1 MDDLKAVLAQLPDS
15 PGVYKFFNGE
25 SVIIYVGKAKSLK
38 KRVSSYFNKQ
48 STYNR
53 KTEKLVSEI
62 RNIEFTLAESE
73 FDALL
78 LENNFIKQYQPRY
91 NILLKDDKSFPFLCI
106 LNERFPRV
114 ISTRKFD
121 PENGEYFGPYTSVVS
136 MNHVL
141 DLIRQLYTIRTCSLD
156 LSAENIEKK
165 KFKTCLEFHLGNCL
179 GPCENRQSEEAY
191 NREISLARLILK
203 GNLKAVVDSF
213 KSEMQLASDALLFEK
228 AEAVKNKLIL
238 LDRFQ
243 TSSLV
248 VNKKLTDIDVI
259 TITSSDTNYYLN
271 FMLVNEG
278 AIVFS
283 QNIQIQKKLDE
294 TEADVLTSVYY
305 NLRTQHNS
313 RNPFVFS
320 NEPLTVLEN
329 NLEAVVPKIG
339 DKKKLVTLSLKNALS
354 LKILKEMESSKPASN
369 IALEKLQADLRLP
382 TLPMNIECFDNSNL
396 QGTSPV
402 ASMVRFTNG
411 KPNKKEYRHFNIKT
425 VEGPDDFASM
435 HEIVTRRYSR
445 LLAESKP
452 LPDLVVV
459 DGGKGQL
466 SSAVE
471 ALKKL
476 ELYGKL
482 PIVGIAKNLEEI
494 FYPEDSIPL
503 LINKRSLSLKLIQ
516 RLRDEA
522 HRFAITF
529 HRLKRSKKSIT
540 SELDDI
546 EGLGPGTREKLLKHF
561 KSVSKIKAATDTE
574 ITSLVGKHK
583 AELLRAYLSTQGK

>member
-48 STYNR
+48 SSYNR

-574 ITSLVGKHK
+574 ITSVVGKHK

>member
-1 MDDLKAVLAQLPDS
+1 MEPASL
-15 PGVYKFFNGE
+15 E
-25 SVIIYVGKAKSLK
+25 SLE

-48 STYNR
+48 SAYNR

-62 RNIEFTLAESE
+62 RSIEFTLAESE

-78 LENNFIKQYQPRY
+78 LENNFIKQFQPRY

-106 LNERFPRV
+106 LNERFPRL
-114 ISTRKFD
+114 ISTRKFN

-136 MNHVL
+136 MNNVL
-141 DLIRQLYTIRTCSLD
+141 DLIRELYTIRTCSLD
-156 LSAENIEKK
+156 LSEENIEKK

-179 GPCENRQSEEAY
+179 GPCEGLQSEGDY
-191 NREISLARLILK
+191 MSEISQARLILK
-203 GNLKAVVDSF
+203 GNLRAVVDHF
-213 KSEMQLASDALLFEK
+213 KSEMQLAADALLFEK
-228 AEAVKNKLIL
+228 AETVKHKLVL

-259 TITSSDTNYYLN
+259 TITTSDTNYYLN

-278 AIVFS
+278 AIIFS
-283 QNIQIQKKLDE
+283 QNVQIQKKLDE
-294 TEADVLTSVYY
+294 TEDDVLTSVYY
-305 NLRTQHNS
+305 SLRAQHNS
-313 RNPFVFS
+313 RNPIVFS
-320 NEPLTVLEN
+320 NVPLTVLET
-329 NLEAVVPKIG
+329 NLAAIVPKIG

-354 LKILKEMESSKPASN
+354 LKVLKETESNKPVTN

-402 ASMVRFTNG
+402 ASMVKFTDG

-425 VEGPDDFASM
+425 VVGADDFASM
-435 HEIVTRRYSR
+435 QEIISRRYSR
-445 LLAESKP
+445 LLAENKS

-476 ELYGKL
+476 DLYGKL

-494 FYPEDSIPL
+494 FYPDDPIPL
-503 LINKRSLSLKLIQ
+503 HINKKSLSLKLIQ

-540 SELDDI
+540 SELDNI

-561 KSVSKIKAATDTE
+561 KSVAKIKSANE
-574 ITSLVGKHK
+574 IEIESVIGKHK
-583 AELLRAYLSTQGK
+583 SAILKKHFTES

>member
-1 MDDLKAVLAQLPDS
+1 MDDLKAVIAQLPDS
-15 PGVYKFFNGE
+15 PGVYKFFNSE
-25 SVIIYVGKAKSLK
+25 HIIIYVGKAKSLK

-48 STYNR
+48 SAYNR

-136 MNHVL
+136 MNNVL
-141 DLIRQLYTIRTCSLD
+141 ELIRELYTIRTCSLD
-156 LSAENIEKK
+156 LSEENIEKK

-179 GPCENRQSEEAY
+179 GPCEGLQSEETY
-191 NREISLARLILK
+191 NSEISLARLILK
-203 GNLKAVVDSF
+203 GNLKAVVDAF
-213 KSEMQLASDALLFEK
+213 KSEMQLAADALQFEK
-228 AEAVKNKLIL
+228 AEAVKHKLIL

-259 TITSSDTNYYLN
+259 TITSSETSYYLN

-278 AIVFS
+278 AIIFS
-283 QNIQIQKKLDE
+283 QNVQIQKKLDE

-305 NLRTQHNS
+305 NLRAQHNS
-313 RNPFVFS
+313 RNPIVFS
-320 NEPLTVLEN
+320 NVPLTVLEI
-329 NLEAVVPKIG
+329 NLEAIVPKIG
-339 DKKKLVTLSLKNALS
+339 DKKKLVILSLKNALS
-354 LKILKEMESSKPASN
+354 LKVLKETEFNKPVNN

-382 TLPMNIECFDNSNL
+382 TLPLNIECFDNSNL

-402 ASMVRFTNG
+402 ASMVKFTDG

-445 LLAESKP
+445 LLAENKP

-476 ELYGKL
+476 DLYGKL
-482 PIVGIAKNLEEI
+482 PVVGIAKNLEEI
-494 FYPEDSIPL
+494 FYPEDPIPL
-503 LINKRSLSLKLIQ
+503 HINKKSLSLKLIQ

-561 KSVSKIKAATDTE
+561 RSVAKVKTASEVE
-574 ITSLVGKHK
+574 IESVIGKHK
-583 AELLRAYLSTQGK
+583 ATILRAHFAQSVK

>member
-1 MDDLKAVLAQLPDS
+1 MDALKAVIAQLPDS
-15 PGVYKFFNGE
+15 PGVYKFFNSE
-25 SVIIYVGKAKSLK
+25 NIIIYVGKAKSLK

-53 KTEKLVSEI
+53 KTERLVSEI
-62 RNIEFTLAESE
+62 KNIEFTLAESE

-78 LENNFIKQYQPRY
+78 LENNFIKQFQPRY

-106 LNERFPRV
+106 LKERFPRI
-114 ISTRKFD
+114 ISTRRFD

-179 GPCENRQSEEAY
+179 GPCENLQSEEAY
-191 NREISLARLILK
+191 NREISLARMILK

-213 KSEMQLASDALLFEK
+213 KTEMQLAADALQFEK

-259 TITSSDTNYYLN
+259 TIASSETNYYLN

-283 QNIQIQKKLDE
+283 QNVQIQKKLDE
-294 TEADVLTSVYY
+294 TEGDVLTSVYY

-313 RNPFVFS
+313 RNPFVFC
-320 NEPLTVLEN
+320 NVPLTVLET

-354 LKILKEMESSKPASN
+354 LKILKEQEATKPATN
-369 IALEKLQADLRLP
+369 IALEKLQSDMRLP
-382 TLPMNIECFDNSNL
+382 TLPMTIECFDNSNL

-402 ASMVRFTNG
+402 ASMVQFYNG

-425 VEGPDDFASM
+425 VEGPNDFASM
-435 HEIVTRRYSR
+435 QEIVTRRYSR
-445 LLAESKP
+445 LLAENKP

-503 LINKRSLSLKLIQ
+503 HINKKSLSLKLIQ

-546 EGLGPGTREKLLKHF
+546 DGLGPGTREKLLKHF
-561 KSVSKIKAATDTE
+561 KSVAKIKSASEDE
-574 ITSLVGKHK
+574 VVSIVGKRRT
-583 AELLRAYLSTQGK
+583 ELLKAYFASHP